1 MLPENQSQRENDA
14 ARKAKLDELPI
25 FDFEEVASATNN
37 FHLANMLGK
46 GGFGPVYKVIF
57 FISEALI
64 FSSRVD

>member
-14 ARKAKLDELPI
+14 VRKAKLDELPI